1 MEYMSDQVLQEFGET
16 AAEENGKVFSTF
28 SEYKDQTYYIF
39 MRDSE
44 SVTIIAEDI
53 SSDEKYRTTHKIY
66 LADKNF
72 IDLFKLAISSYEKL
86 EVEG

>member
-1 MEYMSDQVLQEFGET
+1 MSNEVLQEFGET
-16 AAEENGKVFSTF
+16 ADEENGKVFSAL
-28 SEYKDQTYYIF
+28 SQDKDEAYYIF
-39 MRDSE
+39 MRSDE

-53 SSDEKYRTTHKIY
+53 SSDEKYRSTNRIY

-86 EVEG
+86 EGEG

>member
-1 MEYMSDQVLQEFGET
+1 MYYMSDEVLQEFDET
-16 AAEENGKVFSTF
+16 AAEENGKVFSTL
-28 SEYKDQTYYIF
+28 SEDKDQAYYIF

-44 SVTIIAEDI
+44 TVTIICEDI
-53 SSDEKYRTTHKIY
+53 IFEEKDRLTRKIY

-86 EVEG
+86 EGQG